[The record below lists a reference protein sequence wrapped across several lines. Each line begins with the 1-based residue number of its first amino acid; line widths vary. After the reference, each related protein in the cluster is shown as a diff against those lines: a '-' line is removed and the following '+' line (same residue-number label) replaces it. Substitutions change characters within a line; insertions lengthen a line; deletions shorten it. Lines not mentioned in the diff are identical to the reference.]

1 MNTTKKQT
9 HVVING
15 LNQFG
20 VGELNEHYKYNFQF
34 GHFRNTSFDVGDKIG
49 FTSKRFKN
57 IKAFYKL
64 GLDNYIGN
72 FHCTQSLVDNNGNE
86 KEHWGPNFSFQLKHF
101 NIKVYEVEVV
111 ETFKEIS
118 LED

>member
-1 MNTTKKQT
+1 MNTTKKQI

-20 VGELNEHYKYNFQF
+20 VDELNEHYKYNFQF
-34 GHFRNTSFDVGDKIG
+34 GHFGNTSFNVGDKIG

-118 LED
+118 LEN